1 MKRMTRRQTTGLIF
15 AGSLMPYAALA
26 QSTSTE
32 GLVPDLPELLGLV
45 LNEKLGPECDGT
57 FTVLNFEQGRI
68 SGYPAMASVIQ
79 LDWPPGFRRR
89 LIRSGGRTVED
100 AFRALIHNSTRSF
113 APKSTSCVS

>member
-1 MKRMTRRQTTGLIF
+1 
-15 AGSLMPYAALA
+15 MPYAALA